1 MSGQYSKARYTC
13 NCKDIIQHNMR
24 DIKHIVLG
32 YTFIYK
38 EYTGINIIINLIGFC
53 IFKSF
58 VISEKRTTPYNI
70 VKLFKYELFILCTYF
85 KKQQQIYWFYHIIQ

>member
-1 MSGQYSKARYTC
+1 MR
-13 NCKDIIQHNMR
+13 NC
-24 DIKHIVLG
+24 KHIVLG

-38 EYTGINIIINLIGFC
+38 EYTGINIIIYLIEVC

-70 VKLFKYELFILCTYF
+70 AKL
-85 KKQQQIYWFYHIIQ
+85 